1 MVDKVGMLASASA
14 GINPVTLVTGVKYT
28 ASLVKTFNNM
38 TFLYDPN
45 WEYVQGEPSYPI
57 AFFFVKSMT
66 EQMSSDISQKP
77 MLFYNTASDGTDA
90 TQGGLLNIIA
100 DNIIIK
106 PKTYRLEVIIPANG
120 TALSNTFFNFEN
132 MSAVNEFLFN
142 KGSTGVGSFSGIS
155 IGVDNI
161 INLYSMLFKSL
172 YGGEMNVS
180 SLCNALLQQQDYN
193 KASIESMWRS
203 RRILKMKLW
212 NGWKFKYLA
221 IKDCDISKVG
231 EDGDF
236 YTGTITCQEMPVL
249 TFRNQKKSALSALSS
264 ISSAL
269 GQLQKKAVD
278 AFISAMETT
287 LGENGK

>member
-1 MVDKVGMLASASA
+1 MVDKVGMLASTSA

-120 TALSNTFFNFEN
+120 TALSNTFFNVEN
-132 MSAVNEFLFN
+132 MSVVNNFTFKESAGGNLGNTVGLISDMCLNILSVLF
-142 KGSTGVGSFSGIS
+142 T
-155 IGVDNI
+155 
-161 INLYSMLFKSL
+161 SL
-172 YGGEMNVS
+172 YGNDL
-180 SLCNALLQQQDYN
+180 SLNTISNAILQQQDYN

-221 IKDCDISKVG
+221 IKDCDISKIG

-278 AFISAMETT
+278 TFISAMETT